1 MDEAKPFLIPKREVW
16 EAFKRVKANRGA
28 AGVDGQS
35 IEDFEANLSGNLYKL
50 WNRMSSGSYFP
61 PPVRRVDIP
70 KASGGIRP
78 LGIPTVADRIAQ
90 EVARR
95 YLEPILEPVFHPDS
109 FGYRPGKSAI
119 DAMAKARERC
129 WRYDWVLDLDIS
141 LKSYRTP
148 TCRSIGGSLET
159 RLRRRNNRR
168 RVRICSES
176 RRVRRVNSSASIS
189 TAAEAKR
196 YPPIIPRT
204 SATATTGRLPS
215 GLRGTDGQPI
225 VNLVAASTQ
234 TAL

>member
-16 EAFKRVKANRGA
+16 EAFKRVKANQGA

-119 DAMAKARERC
+119 DAVAKARERC
-129 WRYDWVLDLDIS
+129 WRYDWVLDLDIKGF
-141 LKSYRTP
+141 LDRDSYCTP
-148 TCRSIGGSLET
+148 AYE
-159 RLRRRNNRR
+159 
-168 RVRICSES
+168 V
-176 RRVRRVNSSASIS
+176 
-189 TAAEAKR
+189 
-196 YPPIIPRT
+196 
-204 SATATTGRLPS
+204 
-215 GLRGTDGQPI
+215 
-225 VNLVAASTQ
+225 
-234 TAL
+234 